1 MENKL
6 DQPLPLWFMIILPFY
21 AGGFLA
27 LLLLPAAGDWR
38 WLEAWLVIISFAIV
52 TTIFYTI
59 INNRNPR
66 VLRNRMKFK
75 REGLG
80 DEKETT
86 AARDLVV
93 MILLGLGFF
102 GYLIL
107 AAFDHRYGW
116 SNVPFGM
123 EIIGLLL
130 VNTGYVIMNFA
141 MLQNAFASKL
151 LDINQDQQLID
162 TGLYA
167 QVRHPLYA
175 GAILWLLFMPLAL
188 GSWWSLIPA
197 VVSVASMIVR
207 IQFEEEMLIDGMEG
221 YADYQQRV
229 KYKLIPGIY

>member
-1 MENKL
+1 
-6 DQPLPLWFMIILPFY
+6 MIILPVY

-27 LLLLPAAGDWR
+27 LLLLPASGDWR
-38 WLEAWLVIISFAIV
+38 WLEAWLVIISFAVV

-59 INNRNPR
+59 INNQNPR
-66 VLRNRMKFK
+66 VLRNRMKFR

-80 DEKETT
+80 EKKETT

-93 MILLGLGFF
+93 MILLGVGFF

-116 SNVPFGM
+116 SQVPFGL
-123 EIIGLLL
+123 ELIGLVL
-130 VNTGYVIMNFA
+130 VNAGYVIMNLA

-151 LDINQDQQLID
+151 LDINQDQELID

-167 QVRHPLYA
+167 RVRHPLYA
-175 GAILWLLFMPLAL
+175 GAILWLLFMPFAL
-188 GSWWSLIPA
+188 GSWWSFIPA
-197 VVSVASMIVR
+197 MIAVGSMIVR
-207 IQFEEEMLIDGMEG
+207 IRFEEEMLVDGMDG

-229 KYKLIPGIY
+229 RHKLIPGIF